1 MIILNLFFGNR
12 LNNIYTI
19 SLVIMTYDYDAG
31 TLRCHIC
38 AREFISRAEAEE
50 HYKDVH
56 SKEITSIGE

>member
-1 MIILNLFFGNR
+1 MIILNSFFGNR
-12 LNNIYTI
+12 LNNLLDNFITY
-19 SLVIMTYDYDAG
+19 MTYDYDAG